1 MDSVVVVI
9 PARYESTRL
18 PGKPLADIC
27 GQPMIQ
33 RVYERAAAARGV
45 DRVLIATDD
54 DRIGEAVT
62 GFGGDVAMTS
72 SAHTTGTDRIAEAV
86 GGLDCAIVVNVQG
99 DLPLLDPDHVA
110 GAVEPMLADAS
121 LPMATLMTAIR
132 DRDEFGNPNVVKV
145 VTNQDGDAL
154 YFSRAPIP
162 YRRDGDGGDVL
173 GHRHIGLYGYRR
185 EFLLDF
191 ARLQPTPLERAEKL
205 EQLRALEHGHRIRV
219 VEVER
224 AGVEVDTPQDLDMV
238 RALVRRSGGGCHE

>member
-27 GQPMIQ
+27 GKPMIQ

-54 DRIGEAVT
+54 DRIREAVM

-72 SAHTTGTDRIAEAV
+72 SEHTTGTDRIAEAV
-86 GGLDCAIVVNVQG
+86 GGLDCGIVVNVQG
-99 DLPLLDPDHVA
+99 DLPLLDPNDVA
-110 GAVEPMLADAS
+110 GAVAPMLADAS

-132 DRDEFGNPNVVKV
+132 DRDEFQNPNVVKV
-145 VTNQDGDAL
+145 VSNRNGDAL

-162 YRRDGDGGDVL
+162 HRRDGDGDGVL
-173 GHRHIGLYGYRR
+173 GHRHIGLYVYRR

-191 ARLQPTPLERAEKL
+191 ARLQPTPLELAEKL

-219 VEVER
+219 VEVEQ